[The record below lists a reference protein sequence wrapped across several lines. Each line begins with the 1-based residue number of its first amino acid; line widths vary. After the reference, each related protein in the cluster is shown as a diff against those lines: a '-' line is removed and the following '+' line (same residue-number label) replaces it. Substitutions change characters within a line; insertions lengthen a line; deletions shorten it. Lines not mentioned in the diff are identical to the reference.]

1 MNLETI
7 ELDKKGKVAIITLN
21 RPKLLNAVNE
31 QLVWDFQKAT
41 EDVKN
46 DDDIRVVILKG
57 SEEVFAGADLSE
69 RGASWK
75 GSKDALIRGYK
86 PFFKNIIDMPKPV
99 IGSIAG
105 PAAGIGAAIAMSCDL
120 RVMSEDSYILSVFSN
135 IALVPD
141 GGLSWYLP
149 KFMGFSKAYE
159 HAIEAKK
166 ISAQD
171 CLEYGIANKVVPLD
185 KLESTTFTWA
195 ENLAKRSSQSLNH
208 TKRLMRE
215 SLHLGYW
222 DTLFIMKLRFKMS
235 LRLVHKIER
244 QLKLFLKKENLILIN

>member
-7 ELDKKGKVAIITLN
+7 ELTKQNKIAVIKLN

-31 QLVWDFQKAT
+31 QLVWDLQKAT

-46 DDDIRVVILKG
+46 DDDIRVVILVG
-57 SEEVFAGADLSE
+57 SGRGFSAGADLSE
-69 RGASWK
+69 RKASWK

-86 PFFKNIIDMPKPV
+86 PFFENIINMPKPV
-99 IGSIAG
+99 IGAISG

-149 KFMGFSKAYE
+149 KYMGYSKAYE

-171 CLEYGIANKVVPLD
+171 CLKYGIANKVVPNEE
-185 KLESTTFTWA
+185 LESKTFEWA
-195 ENLAKRSSQSLNH
+195 AKLAKRSSQSLSH
-208 TKRLMRE
+208 TKKLMRD
-215 SLHLGYW
+215 SLNVSYW
-222 DTLFIMKLRFKMS
+222 DTFQNEAEIQNELTTSSQNREAVKA
-235 LRLVHKIER
+235 
-244 QLKLFLKKENLILIN
+244 FLEKREPNFD